1 MLQREGMYSS
11 SSLDVGWGLW
21 AINNVMT
28 PGLRCL
34 LSCIDFIQRAGGC
47 IDLGFS
53 VPAEPGEQQ
62 AGPEHTCVCKMFYQS
77 LLVLCMQFLSSS
89 GVFAQVPV

>member
-1 MLQREGMYSS
+1 M
-11 SSLDVGWGLW
+11 GWGLQ

-34 LSCIDFIQRAGGC
+34 LSCIDFIQRAWLFVL
-47 IDLGFS
+47 IWGFL
-53 VPAEPGEQQ
+53 
-62 AGPEHTCVCKMFYQS
+62 YLQS
-77 LLVLCMQFLSSS
+77 LGSGRLVPGTRGCMYDVLPKPFGALLSSS